1 VSVTDPHQYS
11 ASEIAKDGL
20 AFTVRA
26 LHADDRDR
34 ITAAIRGLDRQSIYL
49 RLFSY
54 RGELTEQG
62 LDRVMRFDPATEI
75 VLLATLGARPDET
88 VIGSARYVVTRPGV
102 AEVAFVVEEDYAGRG
117 IGGRLLRHLG
127 LVAREQGLESFE
139 AEVLPE
145 NKAMQAVFRR
155 TGWQVESR
163 RADGVVHVTMRLP
176 RDLA

>member
-1 VSVTDPHQYS
+1 VTDPNLYS
-11 ASEIAKDGL
+11 ASETAKDGL
-20 AFTVRA
+20 AFTIRA

-54 RGELTEQG
+54 RGELTEAG
-62 LDRVMRFDPATEI
+62 LDRVMRFDPAREI
-75 VLLATLGARPDET
+75 VLLATLGAGAGES
-88 VIGSARYVVTRPGV
+88 VIGSARYVVTRHGV

-117 IGGRLLRHLG
+117 IAGRLLRHLG
-127 LVAREQGLESFE
+127 IVARDQGLDTFE

-155 TGWQVESR
+155 TGWQVDSR
-163 RADGVVHVTMRLP
+163 RADGVVHVTMQLP